1 MTLFYLVLA
10 HLSGLFLHL
19 SSTMNPALLGMNL
32 LQSSRIPGAFRTMC
46 FCLCLSLSVLLPP
59 CLSLADFYS
68 SFKMQLPGVLLC
80 HTFLIFPRRHY
91 FILCSPPPAFCPYP
105 CEKFVQAVL
114 KNVFICRSLLLYI
127 PSFTTI
133 FFFCYSLA
141 GLFKKYVL
149 KTYFIPGIVLD
160 TGDLVMYK
168 IPCPLRANILV
179 AMRGYISEVSS

>member
-1 MTLFYLVLA
+1 MTLFHLVLA

-19 SSTMNPALLGMNL
+19 SSTMNPALLVMNL

-68 SFKMQLPGVLLC
+68 SFKMQLPGVLLY

-133 FFFCYSLA
+133 FFLLFTCWLIQEICIENLLHTRYCSRHWRFSDVQNSL
-141 GLFKKYVL
+141 
-149 KTYFIPGIVLD
+149 P
-160 TGDLVMYK
+160 
-168 IPCPLRANILV
+168 
-179 AMRGYISEVSS
+179 S